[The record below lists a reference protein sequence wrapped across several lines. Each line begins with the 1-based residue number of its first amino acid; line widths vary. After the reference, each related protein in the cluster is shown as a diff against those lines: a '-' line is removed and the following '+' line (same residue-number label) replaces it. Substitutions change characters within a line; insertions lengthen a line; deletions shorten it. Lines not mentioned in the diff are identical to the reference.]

1 MEFNKTDIT
10 RLLDG
15 MGYAL
20 GNNFGSENKVIDNI
34 FFSPLKEKPY
44 IQVEGHMDGKD
55 GYRRRVNIE
64 IQKEKVDLH
73 EQADE

>member
-15 MGYAL
+15 IGYAL
-20 GNNFGSENKVIDNI
+20 GNNFESENIVIDNI
-34 FFSPLKEKPY
+34 FFSPLKEKSY
-44 IQVEGHMDGKD
+44 IQAEGYTDGKD

-64 IQKEKVDLH
+64 LQKEKVDLH